1 MVSAP
6 SLYVSSAS
14 RQSIGKTAFCIG
26 LALKLREEGLRVSYF
41 KPLGWRT
48 VQIEEKS
55 TDEDTLLMKRLL
67 NLDAPLEVITPILLD
82 YHYLEQYKREEYGP
96 LKERVVKA
104 FESIS
109 KGVDI
114 VIIEALH
121 EPFLGSFMDLS
132 VPELAKILGSCI
144 LLISSAH
151 IDSVI
156 DEVLFEQ
163 EQIKSE
169 GVHCSG
175 IVFNYVPRLQIERVK
190 NQLAPM
196 LGKHDMTTWGIIPE
210 CIDITAPTVRTIAEV
225 LEAEF
230 LAGQD
235 KEDLVVENYLVG
247 AMSPESA
254 IKYFR
259 TTPRKAVITGGD
271 RPDICL
277 AALETDTAAIILT
290 GNLRP
295 DIQVLVKADEKGVPV
310 LLVPYDT
317 FTTVEKLDDVTGKI
331 RVGDSKRIGLARD
344 LVADYVDWR
353 GLLAHIKKI
362 R

>member
-1 MVSAP
+1 MASAP
-6 SLYVSSAS
+6 SMYVSSAS

-26 LALKLREEGLRVSYF
+26 LAIKLREEGLRVSYF

-48 VQIEEKS
+48 VQVEEKS
-55 TDEDTLLMKRLL
+55 TDEDALLMKSLL
-67 NLDAPLEVITPILLD
+67 NLDAPLEAITPILLD
-82 YHYLEQYKREEYGP
+82 YNYLNQYKREEYGS
-96 LKERVVKA
+96 LKERVIKA
-104 FESIS
+104 FGTVS
-109 KGVDI
+109 KGVDV

-121 EPFLGSFMDLS
+121 EPFLGRFMNLS
-132 VPELAKILGSCI
+132 VPELAKTLDSYILMI
-144 LLISSAH
+144 ASAH
-151 IDSVI
+151 RDYVI

-163 EQIKSE
+163 ERIKAE
-169 GVHCSG
+169 GVHCLG
-175 IVFNYVPRLQIERVK
+175 IVFNYVPRLQTERVK

-196 LGKHDMTTWGIIPE
+196 LSKHGLTTWGVIPE

-225 LEAEF
+225 LDAEL
-230 LAGQD
+230 LAGQG

-271 RPDICL
+271 RPDVCL
-277 AALETDTAAIILT
+277 AALETDTSAIILT

-317 FTTVEKLDDVTGKI
+317 FTTVERLDGVTGKI

-344 LVADYVDWR
+344 LVSDYVDWR
-353 GLLAHIKKI
+353 GLLAHLKKN

>member
-1 MVSAP
+1 MASAP

-48 VQIEEKS
+48 AQVEEKS
-55 TDEDTLLMKRLL
+55 TDEDSLLMKGLL
-67 NLDAPLEVITPILLD
+67 NLDAPLEAITPILLD
-82 YHYLEQYKREEYGP
+82 YHYLGQYRREDFAS

-104 FESIS
+104 FGTIS
-109 KGVDI
+109 RGADI

-132 VPELAKILGSCI
+132 VPELAKALSSCI
-144 LLISSAH
+144 LLISSAQR
-151 IDSVI
+151 DYVI

-163 EQIKSE
+163 ERIKAE
-169 GVHCSG
+169 GVKCSG
-175 IVFNYVPRLQIERVK
+175 IIFNYVPRLQMDRVK
-190 NQLAPM
+190 NQFAPL
-196 LGKHDMTTWGIIPE
+196 LGKHGMATWGIIPE
-210 CIDITAPTVRTIAEV
+210 CMEITAPTVRTIAEV
-225 LEAEF
+225 LEAES
-230 LAGQD
+230 LAGQE
-235 KEDLVVENYLVG
+235 KEDNVVENYLVG

-277 AALETDTAAIILT
+277 AALETDTSAIILT
-290 GNLRP
+290 GSLRP
-295 DIQVLVKADEKGVPV
+295 DIQVLAKADEKGVPV

-317 FTTVEKLDDVTGKI
+317 FTTVEKLDGVTGKI
-331 RVGDSKRIGLARD
+331 RMGDAKRIGLARN
-344 LVADYVDWR
+344 LVSDYVDWK
-353 GLLAHIKKI
+353 GLLAHFKE
-362 R
+362 RG